1 MRVEI
6 DTHSH
11 TLVSGHAYSTIREM
25 AKSAYEKGLK
35 GLAITE
41 HAPQMPGSTHLYYF
55 QNLKVV
61 PRQMEG
67 VELLLGVE
75 LNIMDCDG
83 HVDLPDSVV
92 KKMDLRI
99 ASMHLPCYAGE
110 KTEEKVTEAYIKIM
124 ERGDIDIIGHPDDG
138 RFPVNYAELVKAA
151 KRTGTFLEL
160 NNASLD
166 PAGFR
171 KDTKGNAKVML
182 EYCKKYGVEIVIGT
196 DAHVDTDIAEYPHVN
211 ELLAEIDF
219 PEKLIANKTLEAFR
233 GKLKKYNHKNAGR

>member
-25 AKSAYEKGLK
+25 AKSAFEKGLK

-75 LNIMDCDG
+75 LNIMDSDG
-83 HVDLPDSVV
+83 RVDLPDSVV
-92 KKMDLRI
+92 AKMDVRI
-99 ASMHLPCYAGE
+99 ASMHMPCYEGE
-110 KTEEKVTEAYIKIM
+110 KTKEEITKAYIKIM

-138 RFPVNYAELVKAA
+138 RFPVDYEELVKAA

-166 PAGFR
+166 PTGFR
-171 KDTKGNAKVML
+171 KDTKENARSML
-182 EYCKKYGVEIVIGT
+182 EYCKQYETEIVIGT
-196 DAHVDTDIAEYPHVN
+196 DSHVDVDIAEYPYVD
-211 ELLAEIDF
+211 ELLSETEF
-219 PEKLIANKTLEAFR
+219 PENLIANKTLETFKC
-233 GKLKKYNHKNAGR
+233 KLKKYNYKNAGR